1 MASHPT
7 VVNLKARELLKQHP
21 NLPSRTAGRML
32 LQKYPGIYR
41 SIIHATGVVKYV
53 RGLNG
58 VRSRKSSSKCADP
71 QLIRPPGWLDDMG
84 WQKPEMPET
93 LAERRKD
100 FVLSKGRV
108 MLLSDIHIP
117 YHDKAALELAVAH
130 GRKLKPDVVY
140 LNGDVADFYAVSDH
154 DKDPSRSFKHELD
167 MVRQFL
173 FWLRGQFP
181 QARIIYKT
189 GNHEYRMERYLRK
202 NAPVLLGMTEFH
214 LPKLLRFEHMGIEH
228 VESLQVCRMGK
239 LPVLHGHELAK
250 GGGVNPARW
259 LWLKLDET
267 AFCGHFHSTSEH
279 IAATGLKKKILN
291 CWSVGCLC
299 DLTPDYALTNRWN
312 HGFAEIE
319 IASGG
324 DFEVTNRKVIHHK
337 IY

>member
-1 MASHPT
+1 MPATSSQLVKEILTEFPDTPT
-7 VVNLKARELLKQHP
+7 
-21 NLPSRTAGRML
+21 RTVARML
-32 LQKYPGIYR
+32 HTRYPQHFRTVDMARQKIMY
-41 SIIHATGVVKYV
+41 A
-53 RGLNG
+53 RGLHGAKN
-58 VRSRKSSSKCADP
+58 RNFKTALPFKK
-71 QLIRPPGWLDDMG
+71 QPGWQDSNG
-84 WQKPEMPET
+84 WQKPQMPDT

-100 FVLSKGRV
+100 FMLGAGRV
-108 MLLSDIHIP
+108 LLLSDIHIP
-117 YHDKAALELAVAH
+117 YHDKSALELAVQH
-130 GRKLKPDVVY
+130 GQKIKPDVIY

-154 DKDPSRSFKHELD
+154 DKDPGRSFQAELD
-167 MVRQFL
+167 AVRQFL
-173 FWLRGQFP
+173 FWLRQQFP
-181 QARIIYKT
+181 KTRIIYKT

-202 NAPVLLGMTEFH
+202 NAPVLLGLTEFH
-214 LPKLLRFEHMGIEH
+214 LPRLLRFDSMGIEH
-228 VESLQVCRMGK
+228 VSSLQICRMGR

-319 IASGG
+319 IERGG
-324 DFEVTNRKVIHHK
+324 DFEVNNRKIIHGK